1 MAKYAGSTDERVLFS
16 LPVKKCSLAT
26 SILSAVADLE
36 FANSRAAT
44 EHLFELRNNQDST
57 APMNSE
63 HATQDLKKGIAN
75 TREEL
80 NNTILQQLREKI
92 SPK

>member
-1 MAKYAGSTDERVLFS
+1 MLAPRTNEFCSLS
-16 LPVKKCSLAT
+16 LPVKKGSLAT
-26 SILSAVADLE
+26 SVLSAVADLE

-63 HATQDLKKGIAN
+63 QLKTSRKGLPIP
-75 TREEL
+75 
-80 NNTILQQLREKI
+80 EKN
-92 SPK
+92 